1 MHRLLARTMMTTTS
15 RVTAAAAVASSSSS
29 SSTRTTPRATIA
41 GNGTRHRRSSTHG
54 HRHHRRRSPS
64 PALRPRGSSSRL
76 ASSSSSSSSS
86 SSDVVEPGPPPPIAL
101 VSFTRGGSAS
111 GASSAVEV
119 GLVENGA
126 WIWPI
131 PRDAYGV
138 SERGCGMQALVA
150 AWHAMDASAKSPAA
164 VLERERRGD
173 PIPLSA
179 ATLLAPLPSPPS
191 VICVGKN
198 YMGASSSHWSSYDRV
213 GVVNAV
219 P

>member
-1 MHRLLARTMMTTTS
+1 
-15 RVTAAAAVASSSSS
+15 
-29 SSTRTTPRATIA
+29 
-41 GNGTRHRRSSTHG
+41 
-54 HRHHRRRSPS
+54 
-64 PALRPRGSSSRL
+64 
-76 ASSSSSSSSS
+76 
-86 SSDVVEPGPPPPIAL
+86 
-101 VSFTRGGSAS
+101 
-111 GASSAVEV
+111 
-119 GLVENGA
+119 
-126 WIWPI
+126 
-131 PRDAYGV
+131 
-138 SERGCGMQALVA
+138 MQALVA

-213 GVVNAV
+213 GVVNSV